1 MDWQPECGAKVS
13 ILSFC
18 ILIAIFISAVSGSET
33 AVSTYDKEIRQKVSV
48 LDSVK
53 NELEKGRAKLMQLQ
67 KEEGDYS
74 LQLEQI
80 EKNVSNSKAYLKI
93 LSLRIDSINVVIGS
107 LQDSLKSEEKR
118 LADRQEIMRRRLR
131 QIYMTGDPQLRFL
144 LLVSGNPVEILHK
157 IRYMSDL
164 NMYDRKMVHDV
175 AMSRQNIDNK
185 KAARQEERKNLE
197 NLLNEKMVEQAALL
211 HEEDMRKQ
219 MLEKIRTQ
227 KSAFALMIAE
237 LEAAQDALNKIIET
251 LEKKRKAA
259 KKESVTGVPF
269 AKKMGKLPW
278 PIKGTVTTNF
288 GKIVHPVYK
297 TVILN
302 NGIDISGSSGQA
314 VRSVSSGTIIHVG
327 AMRGLGRLVIIA
339 HDAGYISVYANL
351 EQITAKIDQHVQ
363 AGTTIGQ
370 IASAASGKAQ
380 LHFEIRNQT
389 EALDPM
395 QWLEK

>member
-197 NLLNEKMVEQAALL
+197 NLLKKTQEDAQRILRDKTELYVDGQNIIALG
-211 HEEDMRKQ
+211 KY
-219 MLEKIRTQ
+219 
-227 KSAFALMIAE
+227 
-237 LEAAQDALNKIIET
+237 
-251 LEKKRKAA
+251 
-259 KKESVTGVPF
+259 
-269 AKKMGKLPW
+269 KLPT
-278 PIKGTVTTNF
+278 KSN
-288 GKIVHPVYK
+288 
-297 TVILN
+297 L
-302 NGIDISGSSGQA
+302 S
-314 VRSVSSGTIIHVG
+314 
-327 AMRGLGRLVIIA
+327 
-339 HDAGYISVYANL
+339 YI
-351 EQITAKIDQHVQ
+351 
-363 AGTTIGQ
+363 
-370 IASAASGKAQ
+370 
-380 LHFEIRNQT
+380 
-389 EALDPM
+389 
-395 QWLEK
+395 

>member
-1 MDWQPECGAKVS
+1 M
-13 ILSFC
+13 
-18 ILIAIFISAVSGSET
+18 
-33 AVSTYDKEIRQKVSV
+33 
-48 LDSVK
+48 
-53 NELEKGRAKLMQLQ
+53 
-67 KEEGDYS
+67 
-74 LQLEQI
+74 
-80 EKNVSNSKAYLKI
+80 
-93 LSLRIDSINVVIGS
+93 
-107 LQDSLKSEEKR
+107 KSEKKR

-259 KKESVTGVPF
+259 KRVSPSPF
-269 AKKMGKLPW
+269 AKKMESCP
-278 PIKGTVTTNF
+278 
-288 GKIVHPVYK
+288 
-297 TVILN
+297 
-302 NGIDISGSSGQA
+302 GQSR
-314 VRSVSSGTIIHVG
+314 V
-327 AMRGLGRLVIIA
+327 L
-339 HDAGYISVYANL
+339 
-351 EQITAKIDQHVQ
+351 
-363 AGTTIGQ
+363 
-370 IASAASGKAQ
+370 
-380 LHFEIRNQT
+380 LHKF
-389 EALDPM
+389 
-395 QWLEK
+395 W